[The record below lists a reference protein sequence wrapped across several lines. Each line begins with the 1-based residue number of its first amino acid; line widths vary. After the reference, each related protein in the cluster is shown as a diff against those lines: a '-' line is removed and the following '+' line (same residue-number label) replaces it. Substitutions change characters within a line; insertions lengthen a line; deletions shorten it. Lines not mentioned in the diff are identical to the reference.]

1 VTLDLR
7 TPFLNKRAVK
17 PKLKETILNLVS
29 RHSAESLKT
38 NIFDNFITVTLS
50 PYEGPGYICGLVSQS
65 ALPAMIFITNACC
78 ILEERIAAK
87 AKQCGSLESSRPLWL
102 ALLNRY
108 PLAEIETYHQAM
120 EKIAIDHP
128 FKKILFVSRDSS
140 VNVLFENN
148 H

>member
-50 PYEGPGYICGLVSQS
+50 PYERPGYICGLVSQS
-65 ALPAMIFITNACC
+65 ALPRYDILTNACC
-78 ILEERIAAK
+78 IL
-87 AKQCGSLESSRPLWL
+87 
-102 ALLNRY
+102 Y
-108 PLAEIETYHQAM
+108 
-120 EKIAIDHP
+120 
-128 FKKILFVSRDSS
+128 
-140 VNVLFENN
+140 
-148 H
+148 